1 MTPEPSGATKPPAT
15 PASKPAVSTPTRRK
29 YWDALRGMLS
39 PERFSVR
46 EEQFFLVVAVM
57 IGLASGLAV
66 VCFRICIDLLRIKLL
81 GSGLRPGMPR
91 VFLAPTLAGLVI
103 AFLVIKFFPRAR
115 GSGVN
120 QTKAALYIYDGY
132 IPFSTIIGKFITSG
146 LAIGSGAP
154 LGPEDPALQIGAG
167 IASAVGRQLHMSREK
182 LRLIAPVGA
191 AAGLAAAFNAPIT
204 AVLFV
209 IEEVIGR
216 WTAGILGA
224 VVLAAISS
232 AIVARWFLG
241 DEPLFRV
248 PIYHL
253 EHIGELGA
261 YAVMGV
267 IGGIASLLF
276 VKYIAYLRPRLRRL
290 PPWTQWFQ
298 PAAAGLIIGLIGI
311 RYPQIMGA
319 GYTYIDQAMHEQF
332 TWQVLLIL
340 GTLKILGTGLSF
352 STGTPG
358 GLFAPVLFMGAMLG
372 GAVGMVEQMLFP
384 QLALPVGAYAL
395 VGMGTLF
402 AGILR
407 APMTSVFMMLEVS
420 GNYTIIVPVIISN
433 VIAYVISRSFEP
445 TPVFDL
451 LSRQDGM
458 DLPSLE
464 EEREVPLLRVE
475 DAMRPA
481 VGQVMTRSMTVHQA
495 LERVKGSS
503 QEFFLVGMGG
513 GDWLG
518 VSRAELLA
526 MPDSNQPLRSVLQ
539 HHVPYVHQDF
549 TLDTALRIIGQWP
562 LVPVVHRA
570 NFQQLL
576 GVLSLDDIVRAYR
589 GAGLTEGLTD
599 EEETI
604 SSQAAI

>member
-1 MTPEPSGATKPPAT
+1 
-15 PASKPAVSTPTRRK
+15 
-29 YWDALRGMLS
+29 MLS

-46 EEQFFLVVAVM
+46 EEQIFLVVAVM
-57 IGLASGLAV
+57 IGIASGLAV
-66 VCFRICIDLLRIKLL
+66 VCFRVCIDLARIKLL
-81 GSGLRPGMPR
+81 GSGLRPALPR
-91 VFLAPTLAGLVI
+91 VVLAPALAGLVVAI
-103 AFLVIKFFPRAR
+103 LVVKFFPRAR

-132 IPFSTIIGKFITSG
+132 IPFVTIIGKFITAG

-154 LGPEDPALQIGAG
+154 LGPEDPSLQIGAG
-167 IASAVGRQLHMSREK
+167 IASTVGRKLRLSRHK

-232 AIVARWFLG
+232 AIVERWFLG

-248 PIYHL
+248 PAYHL

-261 YAVMGV
+261 YAILGV
-267 IGGIASLLF
+267 VGGVASLAF
-276 VKYIAYLRPRLRRL
+276 VKYIAYLRPRLKRL
-290 PPWTQWFQ
+290 PPWTQWVQ
-298 PAAAGLIIGLIGI
+298 PAAAGLIIGTIGI
-311 RYPQIMGA
+311 WFPQIMGA
-319 GYTYIDQAMHEQF
+319 GYTYIDQAMHEQY

-340 GTLKILGTGLSF
+340 GALKIFGTGLTF
-352 STGTPG
+352 SSGTPG
-358 GLFAPVLFMGAMLG
+358 GLFAPVLFMGAMIG
-372 GAVGMVEQMLFP
+372 GAVGMVEQHMFP
-384 QLALPVGAYAL
+384 HLSIPVGAYAL

-433 VIAYVISRSFEP
+433 AIAYVISRSFQP
-445 TPVFDL
+445 VPVFDM
-451 LSRQDGM
+451 LSRQDGL

-464 EEREVPLLRVE
+464 EEREMPMLRVE

-481 VGQVMTRSMTVHQA
+481 VGQTLTPDMTVHEA
-495 LERVKGSS
+495 LDRVRGSS
-503 QEFFLVGMGG
+503 QEFFVVGLGG
-513 GDWLG
+513 EDWRG
-518 VSRAELLA
+518 VARPELLTMA
-526 MPDSNQPLRSVLQ
+526 DSNQPLSLVLSQ
-539 HHVPYVHQDF
+539 RLPYVHPDF

-570 NFQQLL
+570 NFQHLL
-576 GVLSLDDIVRAYR
+576 GVLSLDDVVRAYR
-589 GAGLTEGLTD
+589 GAGLSEDIRD
-599 EEETI
+599 EEPVR
-604 SSQAAI
+604 

>member
-1 MTPEPSGATKPPAT
+1 MSTVPRETPPVSAVPTV
-15 PASKPAVSTPTRRK
+15 KPAVSTPTRRK

-57 IGLASGLAV
+57 IGIASGLSV
-66 VCFRICIDLLRIKLL
+66 VCFRICIDLARIKLL
-81 GSGLRPGMPR
+81 GSGLRPGFPR
-91 VFLAPTLAGLVI
+91 VILAPALTGLVV
-103 AFLVIKFFPRAR
+103 AALVILFFPRAR

-120 QTKAALYIYDGY
+120 QTKAALYIYDGF
-132 IPFSTIIGKFITSG
+132 IPFSTIIGKFITAG
-146 LAIGSGAP
+146 LAIGGGAP
-154 LGPEDPALQIGAG
+154 LGPEDPSLQIGAG
-167 IASAVGRQLHMSREK
+167 IASAVGRRLHMSREK

-232 AIVARWFLG
+232 AIVSRWFLG
-241 DEPLFRV
+241 DEPLFRI
-248 PIYHL
+248 PLYHL
-253 EHIGELGA
+253 EHVGELGA
-261 YAVMGV
+261 YAVLGV
-267 IGGIASLLF
+267 IGGLASILF
-276 VKYIAYLRPRLRRL
+276 IKYIAYLRPRLRRL
-290 PPWTQWFQ
+290 PAWTHWAQ
-298 PAAAGLIIGLIGI
+298 PAVAGLIIGVVGI
-311 RYPQIMGA
+311 WYPQIMGA

-340 GTLKILGTGLSF
+340 GGLKIFGTGLSF
-352 STGTPG
+352 SSGTPG
-358 GLFAPVLFMGAMLG
+358 GLFAPVLFMGAMIG
-372 GAVGMVEQMLFP
+372 GAVGMVEQHLFP
-384 QLALPVGAYAL
+384 YLAIPVGAYAL

-433 VIAYVISRSFEP
+433 AIAYVISRSFEP
-445 TPVFDL
+445 TPVFDM

-464 EEREVPLLRVE
+464 EEREMPLLRVE
-475 DAMRPA
+475 DAMRPP
-481 VGQVMTRSMTVHQA
+481 VGQILSRYMSIHKA
-495 LERVKGSS
+495 LEEVKGSA
-503 QEFFLVGMGG
+503 QEFFVVGLGG
-513 GDWLG
+513 TDWRG
-518 VSRAELLA
+518 VSRSELLA
-526 MPDSNQPLRSVLQ
+526 IPDSNQPLRSALLQ
-539 HHVPYVHQDF
+539 QIPYVHPDF

-589 GAGLTEGLTD
+589 GAGISED
-599 EEETI
+599 IEEEEPNLPK
-604 SSQAAI
+604 AAI